1 VCLGGVED
9 EEHISQC
16 EVLQSCRKTRKKRA
30 LIAVGHKILIIV
42 YYILKTGMPYK
53 ELGKNYLSRG
63 REDKLVKDHIRRL
76 KDLGYEVALKKAA

>member
-1 VCLGGVED
+1 M
-9 EEHISQC
+9 
-16 EVLQSCRKTRKKRA
+16 
-30 LIAVGHKILIIV
+30 IAVGHKILIIV